1 MDDII
6 NEMKEY
12 VTTNEDFQNYVT
24 KDMEQY
30 NRTLIAVLTSPIT
43 QEYYK
48 QLKGAEKK

>member
-6 NEMKEY
+6 NEMREYLTTSEDFREY
-12 VTTNEDFQNYVT
+12 VA
-24 KDMEQY
+24 KDMEMY
-30 NRTLIAVLTSPIT
+30 HKTITEVLTSPIT

>member
-1 MDDII
+1 MNNII
-6 NEMKEY
+6 DEMREY
-12 VTTNEDFQNYVT
+12 LTINEDFQNYVT

-30 NRTLIAVLTSPIT
+30 NKTLIAVLTSPIT

>member
-1 MDDII
+1 MDNLV
-6 NEMKEY
+6 NEMREY
-12 VTTNEDFQNYVT
+12 LTQSEDFRNYVA

-30 NRTLIAVLTSPIT
+30 NRSVTEVLASPIT

>member
-1 MDDII
+1 MDNII

-12 VTTNEDFQNYVT
+12 LTTSEDFKDYVS
-24 KDMEQY
+24 KDMEMY
-30 NRTLIAVLTSPIT
+30 HRTITETLTSPIT

>member
-1 MDDII
+1 MDNII
-6 NEMKEY
+6 NEMREY
-12 VTTNEDFQNYVT
+12 LTQSEDFREYVT

-30 NRTLIAVLTSPIT
+30 NRSVIKVLTSPIT

>member
-12 VTTNEDFQNYVT
+12 LTTNEDFQDYVA
-24 KDMEQY
+24 KDMKQY
-30 NRTLIAVLTSPIT
+30 NRTLTTVLTSPIT

-48 QLKGAEKK
+48 QLKGAEEK